1 MKEEVTLKEKFTK
14 WKVFRKGGESVETTN
29 PMTPSQAL
37 KYFKATGVIGLN
49 KKFTSKFFL
58 DTFYEVMDEY
68 WLDDDTY
75 VIVFQ
80 DMEDKDGDI
89 FHLEAE
95 YHKDEERIT
104 YTRVYEYE
112 NVEASRF
119 VSHVFKK
126 QIDEYILQQ
135 VGVLDK
141 DSFFNTQKVEVELK
155 LGVPKDMTVGELH
168 EFLDMVKEELAEYA
182 TTLYWDKKKVKVIKL
197 N

>member
-1 MKEEVTLKEKFTK
+1 M
-14 WKVFRKGGESVETTN
+14 
-29 PMTPSQAL
+29 
-37 KYFKATGVIGLN
+37 N

-68 WLDDDTY
+68 WLDEDTY
-75 VIVFQ
+75 VIIFQ

-89 FHLEAE
+89 FHLEVE
-95 YHKDEERIT
+95 YHKDEERII
-104 YTRVYEYE
+104 YTRVYEFE
-112 NVEASRF
+112 NVEASLF

-141 DSFFNTQKVEVELK
+141 DTFFNTQKVEVELK
-155 LGVPKDMTVGELH
+155 LGVPKDMTIGELH

-182 TTLYWDKKKVKVIKL
+182 TTLYWYKKNIKAIKL